1 MACELASQITSF
13 TPATHLLGCVAHV
26 IDLVAK
32 VIIAALGTI
41 EDEEDHHGHTVNMD
55 NKTLVKMSAI
65 VKRIHGLCTYVR
77 FSSTRRKQFEFATA
91 VNFAQPDLYKKEVRC
106 LEINVSTQWNS
117 TLTMFGC
124 VILLKKLCNG
134 FVPNNPKTPLPV
146 YINLVQHLKLVVQ
159 EELSNRSGLSQPA
172 NEVINKVDQYLL
184 NALRKPIYI
193 IVMVLDPKF
202 KTAFWKNNTAFINKH
217 YQLSVDDIT
226 ITFCNTAQDFEVL
239 FTSTQPPS
247 TESTIQPLPGP
258 SSKHG
263 ALLAKPLY
271 QSAPPVKGIQA
282 EINTTSR
289 KI

>member
-1 MACELASQITSF
+1 MK
-13 TPATHLLGCVAHV
+13 LLQPLSEST
-26 IDLVAK
+26 DL
-32 VIIAALGTI
+32 LC
-41 EDEEDHHGHTVNMD
+41 
-55 NKTLVKMSAI
+55 
-65 VKRIHGLCTYVR
+65 GLKY
-77 FSSTRRKQFEFATA
+77 
-91 VNFAQPDLYKKEVRC
+91 P
-106 LEINVSTQWNS
+106 
-117 TLTMFGC
+117 TLTSA
-124 VILLKKLCNG
+124 
-134 FVPNNPKTPLPV
+134 LPV